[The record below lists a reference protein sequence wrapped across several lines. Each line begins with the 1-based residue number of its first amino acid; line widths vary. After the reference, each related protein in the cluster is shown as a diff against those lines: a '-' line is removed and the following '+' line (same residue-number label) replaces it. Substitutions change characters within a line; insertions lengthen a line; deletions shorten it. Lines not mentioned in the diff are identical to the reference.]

1 MQHQAPRLTD
11 EACDTFRRRP
21 GSFNDMVR
29 AIYAA
34 GFERG
39 KTAAEVR
46 PFAFERR
53 HWDEYE
59 RQIHDAALA
68 EAIEIVE
75 RLHEQAYSG
84 GSEFGH
90 LDGHA
95 IIAEIEGKKM
105 A

>member
-1 MQHQAPRLTD
+1 MTTTAPALTD
-11 EACDTFRRRP
+11 QDCDAFRRHP

-39 KTAAEVR
+39 KAAAEVR
-46 PFAFERR
+46 PFVFERR
-53 HWDEYE
+53 HWEEYE
-59 RQIHDAALA
+59 RQIHNGALA
-68 EAIEIVE
+68 EAAQIVE
-75 RLHEQAYSG
+75 RLHGQAYDG
-84 GSEFGH
+84 ASEFGH

-105 A
+105 G